1 MKLTDDQIH
10 EINAL
15 LLFNLKN
22 PLDGI
27 KAHSSAA
34 PQMLAAIQRLFEKD
48 LITQP
53 DGGYLTDTGTKAAE
67 YAHNLFSILK

>member
-1 MKLTDDQIH
+1 MKYTSEQID

-15 LLFNLKN
+15 LLFDLKN

-27 KAHSSAA
+27 KAHSNAA
-34 PQMLAAIQRLFEKD
+34 PEMIAALQRLHDKG
-48 LITQP
+48 LVTQT

-67 YAHNLFSILK
+67 HCHALLAMLK